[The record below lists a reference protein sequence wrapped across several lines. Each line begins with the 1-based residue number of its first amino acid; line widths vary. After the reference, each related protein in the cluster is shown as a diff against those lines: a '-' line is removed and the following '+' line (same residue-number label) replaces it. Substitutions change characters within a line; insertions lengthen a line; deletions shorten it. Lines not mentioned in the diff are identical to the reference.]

1 MAATLSSVTRFSMG
15 DTTLH
20 KWIFSS
26 IATSDTY
33 DTALGTAIVGYWMTI
48 TSGFAAATTQ
58 CPLNVTESSGTLTFT
73 SGAGP
78 GGSFKATVYTM
89 SLT

>member
-1 MAATLSSVTRFSMG
+1 MAATLSSVDRHSMG
-15 DTTLH
+15 DSTLH
-20 KWIFSS
+20 IWKFSS

-33 DTALGTAIVGYWMTI
+33 DTALGTAITGYWMNI

-58 CPLNVTESSGTLTFT
+58 CPLNVSEASGTLTFT

-78 GGSFKATVYTM
+78 GATFKATVYTM
-89 SLT
+89 SNT